1 MTYVRLAGGLGNQ
14 FFQILHAFIC
24 SKTDD
29 SIIILTNSL
38 KEFKTRD
45 RLIFIT
51 LFTLID
57 FKSQASLRY

>member
-29 SIIILTNSL
+29 PIIILTNSL
-38 KEFKTRD
+38 KDFKTPRSP
-45 RLIFIT
+45 
-51 LFTLID
+51 D
-57 FKSQASLRY
+57 FYHYSSIGQI